1 MRINA
6 WQASAMR
13 WWTERPPREKLLV
26 CVCAV
31 GVLFG
36 VTERVWIAPIDKK
49 IKQAQAQHSGLV
61 TRLEQGL
68 KQRGQQAAAAAVNS
82 DREAALRERV
92 RAAQTRVVALNARL
106 QESAQLPQVLRA
118 ITATV
123 GAAKLLELQ
132 LTDDT
137 SSTPAAAVAS
147 PLTPLQALGL
157 RPRTSGASAAA
168 AADPAAP
175 RGASA
180 GLAPA
185 APLDGAEP
193 GQAAG
198 PPAGTYA
205 GRRLYQL
212 PITLKV
218 SGSWD
223 ELNLLLTQIE
233 RHAQALQWHSVELNN
248 SQWPAIELTLKAH
261 VTSLQPRWGENP

>member
-1 MRINA
+1 MKITGL
-6 WQASAMR
+6 QTSTLR
-13 WWTERPPREKLLV
+13 WWTERPPREKLLL

-36 VTERVWIAPIDKK
+36 VAESGLIAPIDKK
-49 IKQAQAQHSGLV
+49 IKQAQAQHAGLSA
-61 TRLEQGL
+61 RLEKDL
-68 KQRGQQAAAAAVNS
+68 KQRGQQAAVAAVNS
-82 DREAALRERV
+82 ERETELRERV
-92 RAAQTRVVALNARL
+92 RAAQARVVALNARL

-132 LTDDT
+132 LSDDT
-137 SSTPAAAVAS
+137 STPTAPVANA
-147 PLTPLQALGL
+147 LTPLQALGL
-157 RPRTSGASAAA
+157 RPRTGAASAPST
-168 AADPAAP
+168 ADAAAP
-175 RGASA
+175 RAASA
-180 GLAPA
+180 GPPPA
-185 APLDGAEP
+185 APLDSTEP
-193 GQAAG
+193 AAAAG
-198 PPAGTYA
+198 APAGMYA

-218 SGSWD
+218 SGTWD

-261 VTSLQPRWGENP
+261 ATSLQPRWGDHP